1 MDTSNEGT
9 DSETLREAARA
20 AAGQADIRAAVREI
34 TVEALS
40 AGRLDGAHIKE
51 VINAVMAGVTEGVEV
66 KGGDAKRNLEQ
77 AWAGL
82 DDALA
87 KSAEAVRLAM
97 QEARADLS
105 SFAESDLRRAAD
117 ELRGLEQLFLDTAS
131 RVASGAGKTTR
142 QILEHL
148 VEHAKRAG
156 TDAGR
161 HARPAA
167 SALQNL
173 IEEAARQGLRL
184 GINVT
189 RQVARVASGVLAG
202 IADSLD
208 SAAKQPPKP

>member
-1 MDTSNEGT
+1 MDPE
-9 DSETLREAARA
+9 SEATNSEAWREAARE
-20 AAGQADIRAAVREI
+20 AAGQTDIRAAVREI

-40 AGRLDGAHIKE
+40 AGRLDKVHIKN
-51 VINAVMAGVTEGVEV
+51 VISSVMAGFSEGVEI
-66 KGGDAKRNLEQ
+66 KGGDVRRNLEQ

-82 DDALA
+82 DDALG

-97 QEARADLS
+97 QEARADLAN
-105 SFAESDLRRAAD
+105 FAESDLRRATD

-131 RVASGAGKTTR
+131 RAASGAGKATR
-142 QILEHL
+142 QVLEHL

-161 HARPAA
+161 QARPAA
-167 SALQNL
+167 SALQHL
-173 IEEAARQGLRL
+173 LEEAARQGWRV

-202 IADSLD
+202 VADSLD
-208 SAAKQPPKP
+208 NASKPPKT

>member
-1 MDTSNEGT
+1 METSSEAT
-9 DSETLREAARA
+9 DSEALREAARE
-20 AAGQADIRAAVREI
+20 AAGHADVRAAVRDI

-40 AGRLDGAHIKE
+40 AGRLDKAHIKH
-51 VINAVMAGVTEGVEV
+51 VITAVMAGISEGVEI
-66 KGGDAKRNLEQ
+66 KGGDARRSLEQ

-87 KSAEAVRLAM
+87 KSAEAVRFAM

-131 RVASGAGKTTR
+131 RVASGAGKATR
-142 QILEHL
+142 QVIEHL

-161 HARPAA
+161 HAKPAA
-167 SALQNL
+167 SALQHL

-208 SAAKQPPKP
+208 SSTKPPKS

>member
-1 MDTSNEGT
+1 MDSESEAT
-9 DSETLREAARA
+9 DSEVLRDAARA
-20 AAGQADIRAAVREI
+20 AADQADIRAAVREI

-40 AGRLDGAHIKE
+40 AGRLDKVHIKN
-51 VINAVMAGVTEGVEV
+51 VISSVMAGFSEGVEI
-66 KGGDAKRNLEQ
+66 KGGDVRRNLEQ

-97 QEARADLS
+97 QEARADLT
-105 SFAESDLRRAAD
+105 SFAESDLRRATD

-131 RVASGAGKTTR
+131 RAASGAGKTTR
-142 QILEHL
+142 QVLEHL
-148 VEHAKRAG
+148 VEHARRAG

-161 HARPAA
+161 QARPAA
-167 SALQNL
+167 SALQQL
-173 IEEAARQGLRL
+173 LEEAARQGWRL

-202 IADSLD
+202 IADTLD
-208 SAAKQPPKP
+208 NVSKPPKA

>member
-1 MDTSNEGT
+1 METNSEAT
-9 DSETLREAARA
+9 DSEALREAARE
-20 AAGQADIRAAVREI
+20 AAGHADVRTAVRDI
-34 TVEALS
+34 TVQALS
-40 AGRLDGAHIKE
+40 AGRLDKAHIKD
-51 VINAVMAGVTEGVEV
+51 VISAVMAGISEGVEI
-66 KGGDAKRNLEQ
+66 KGGDARRSLEQ

-97 QEARADLS
+97 QEARTDLS
-105 SFAESDLRRAAD
+105 NFAESDLRRAAD

-131 RVASGAGKTTR
+131 RVASGAGKATR
-142 QILEHL
+142 QVIEHL

-161 HARPAA
+161 HAKPAA

-173 IEEAARQGLRL
+173 VEEAARKGLRL

-208 SAAKQPPKP
+208 HTSNPPKP